1 MERFI
6 LSQLIAWKDSKK
18 RKPLVLRGARQT
30 GKTWIMKEFGRL
42 HFENFVC
49 FNFDE
54 NEELKQLFETTKDVG
69 RLIEQLS
76 LIADAPIK
84 PQSTLIIF
92 DEVQECSHA
101 LNSLKYFKENAPEYA
116 VIAAG
121 SLLGILLA
129 KPHSYP
135 VGQVNFLD
143 LAPLSFD
150 EFLLA
155 TNESLY
161 KFFITIT
168 KDSVINDIFH
178 NRLMEAYRIY
188 LTIGGLPEAVQS
200 WIDDKNPQEVARI
213 HSEVV
218 SLYEY
223 DFGKHNGK
231 VNAGRILMIFRNL
244 VSQLSKENRK
254 FIYGVVKT
262 GARAREFEEAVE
274 WLVSAGMV
282 NRVYCSSNN
291 EYSLVTFDDLSA
303 FKLYLLDTGLLKHM
317 ARLTNESVILDA
329 DFQFK
334 GALAE
339 NYVVQQLLGQF
350 ETSPRYFPFGK
361 HEVDFLIQVGMRV
374 IPIEVKSS
382 KNIASPSSKAYKE
395 KYNPPLYIRFS
406 ALNLKHDGTTLN
418 IPFYLAGKT
427 KDLIYLSP

>member
-6 LSQLIAWKDSKK
+6 LEKLVAWKENPK
-18 RKPLVLRGARQT
+18 RKPLVLRGARQV

-42 HFENFVC
+42 YFENFVY

-54 NEELKQLFETTKDVG
+54 NEELKKLFETTKNAE
-69 RLIEQLS
+69 RLLEQLR

-84 PQSTLIIF
+84 PQTTLIIF

-116 VIAAG
+116 VVSAG
-121 SLLGILLA
+121 SLLGVLLA

-143 LAPLSFD
+143 LAPLTFD

-161 KFFITIT
+161 KFYLTVT
-168 KDSVINDIFH
+168 KDTMINDIFH
-178 NRLMEAYRIY
+178 NRLIEAYRMY

-200 WIDDKNPQEVARI
+200 WIDDKNPQEITRI
-213 HSEVV
+213 HSEVAG
-218 SLYEY
+218 LYEY

-244 VSQLSKENRK
+244 VTQLSKENKK
-254 FIYGVVKT
+254 FIYGVVKS

-282 NRVYCSSNN
+282 NRVYCASNN
-291 EYSLVTFDDLSA
+291 EYSLETFDDLSA

-317 ARLTNESVILDA
+317 AKLTNESIILDA

-339 NYVVQQLLGQF
+339 NYVVQQLKGLF
-350 ETSPRYFPFGK
+350 ETEPKYFTFAK
-361 HEVDFLIQVGMRV
+361 HEVDFLLQSGERV
-374 IPIEVKSS
+374 IPVEVKAS
-382 KNIASPSSKAYKE
+382 KNVSSASTKAYKE
-395 KYNPPLYIRFS
+395 KFSPPLYVRFS
-406 ALNLKHDGTTLN
+406 ALNLKHDGVTLN
-418 IPFYLAGKT
+418 IPFYLANKT
-427 KDLIYLSP
+427 KDLL